1 MRVGIAA
8 ITLESN
14 TFGAAPVATDDFRAN
29 ALLFGEAVRSLR
41 DAHHE
46 VGGFLCGL
54 EDERIE
60 AVPLIAAFAEPG
72 GVLTASAYDEVIG
85 LLERELDQAGPLD
98 GLLLAPHGAMVAEGI
113 PDADGDW
120 MSRVRVRVG
129 PGVPVVATCDP
140 HANVSG
146 RMIEATDAL
155 IAYRTNPHLDQRDR
169 GREAARLIAR
179 TLRGEVRPV
188 QAACFPPMAI
198 GIERQR
204 TDEPPCAE
212 LCELV
217 GRLRERPGMLSV
229 SLVLGFPYGDVPE
242 MGSAAIA
249 VADGD
254 RRLAVGVAEEL
265 GRRMWDLRGGLV
277 GQLIS
282 PAEAAEEAS
291 RSLGTVCLLDMGD
304 NVGGGAPGD
313 GTVLLHELRRKGAVP
328 ALAVLYDPIS
338 AAASRSAG
346 IGGRVRLSTGG
357 RKDDR
362 LGPPLTGDFVVTALT
377 DGRFEESEPRHGGR
391 MTYDQGPTAVV
402 EGGGLTLML
411 TSRRCSPFSLRQLS
425 HAGLDPRAFRAVVA
439 KGVHAPVAA
448 YAPVC
453 DRLIRV
459 DTPGPTAAD
468 MTRFPFRNRRRPMFP
483 FEPDAAW

>member
-14 TFGAAPVATDDFRAN
+14 TFNAAPVTADDFRAN
-29 ALLFGEAVRSLR
+29 TLLCSEAVRSLR

-46 VGGFLCGL
+46 VGGFLSGL
-54 EDERIE
+54 GDERIE

-72 GVLTASAYDEVIG
+72 GILAATAYDEVLS
-85 LLERELDQAGPLD
+85 LLERELDRAGRLD
-98 GLLLAPHGAMVAEGI
+98 GLLLGPHGAMAAERI
-113 PDADGDW
+113 SDADGDW
-120 MSRVRVRVG
+120 MGRVRARFG
-129 PGVPVVATCDP
+129 PRVPVIATCDP
-140 HANVSG
+140 HANVSA
-146 RMIEATDAL
+146 RMIESTDAL

-212 LCELV
+212 LCDLA
-217 GRLRERPGMLSV
+217 GRLRERPGVLSV
-229 SLVLGFPYGDVPE
+229 SLVLGFPYADVPE
-242 MGSAAIA
+242 MGSATIA

-254 RRLAVGVAEEL
+254 RGLAERVAEEF
-265 GRRMWDLRGGLV
+265 GRRMWELRGGLI
-277 GQLIS
+277 GRLIP
-282 PAEAAEEAS
+282 PAEAAEEAA
-291 RSLGTVCLLDMGD
+291 RATGTVCLLDMGD
-304 NVGGGAPGD
+304 NLGGGAPGD
-313 GTVLLHELRRKGAVP
+313 GTVLLHELRRRGVLP
-328 ALAVLYDPIS
+328 AFAVLYDPVS
-338 AAASRSAG
+338 AAASMSAG
-346 IGGRVRLSTGG
+346 VGRQVRLSAGG
-357 RKDDR
+357 RTDDR
-362 LGPPLTGDFVVTALT
+362 LGPPLTGEFVVTALT
-377 DGRFEESEPRHGGR
+377 DGRFTESEPRHGGR
-391 MTYDQGPTAVV
+391 MSYDQGPTAVV

-411 TSRRCSPFSLRQLS
+411 TSRRCSPFSLRQVT
-425 HAGLDPRAFRAVVA
+425 HAGLDPRAFRAIVA

-448 YAPVC
+448 YASVC